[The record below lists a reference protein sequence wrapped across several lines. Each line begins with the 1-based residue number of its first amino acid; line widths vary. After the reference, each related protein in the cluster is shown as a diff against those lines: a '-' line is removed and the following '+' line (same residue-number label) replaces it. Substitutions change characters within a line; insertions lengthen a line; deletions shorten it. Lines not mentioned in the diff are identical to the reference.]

1 MFSFIEFL
9 KDQWIKDGD
18 KDIYMLPT
26 VMKAKDPRSAEVLEL
41 INWYCDKYKTDK
53 SAIFIAIRNE
63 NHETL
68 DLLGL
73 NRNNLQPL
81 IDKCFKKL
89 KVGNFAGSEEDDSTP
104 NQFVFIFIKENFFR
118 EEVSVKTDKGVIK
131 KGKHLYIKF
140 QFMYKSNSRKSLI
153 LGKKKKAR
161 IDPNEIIL
169 KDISIHPTDKLTI

>member
-1 MFSFIEFL
+1 MFSFIQLFE
-9 KDQWIKDGD
+9 QWIKDGD

-41 INWYCDKYKTDK
+41 LDYYYDRYKTDK

-68 DLLGL
+68 RLLGL
-73 NRNNLQPL
+73 DRNNIQPL

-89 KVGNFAGSEEDDSTP
+89 KIGNFAGSENDDSTP
-104 NQFVFIFIKENFFR
+104 NQFVYIFIKENFFR
-118 EEVSVKTDKGVIK
+118 EEVSVKTDKGGIK

-140 QFMYKSNSRKSLI
+140 QFMYKSNSRKSLT
-153 LGKKKKAR
+153 LGKKNKAR
-161 IDPNEIIL
+161 IDPNEIVL
-169 KDISIHPTDKLTI
+169 KDISLHPTDKLTI